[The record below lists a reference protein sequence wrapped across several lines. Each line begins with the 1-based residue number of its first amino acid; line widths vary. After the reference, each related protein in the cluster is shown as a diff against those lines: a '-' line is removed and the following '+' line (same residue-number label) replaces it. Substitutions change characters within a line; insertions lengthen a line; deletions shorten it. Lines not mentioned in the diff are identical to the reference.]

1 MGMLNEQCWAE
12 EGGMM
17 TKIEQAVSKFRE
29 GYNCAQSVFS
39 SFCDDLNMDKD
50 KALRM
55 ACGFGAGMGRKEEVC
70 GAVTGGIIVI
80 GAKYGR
86 GVNDDRTATE
96 ETYAKTRELMD
107 QFAKRHGTFI
117 CRKLLN
123 GCELTTEITPLF
135 LKTPSCNSLTAIFPS
150 EYNISK

>member
-1 MGMLNEQCWAE
+1 
-12 EGGMM
+12 MM
-17 TKIEQAVSKFRE
+17 NKSEQAVSKFME
-29 GYNCAQSVFS
+29 GYNCAQSVFF
-39 SFCDDLNMDKD
+39 SFCDDLNIDKD

-107 QFAKRHGTFI
+107 QFAKRHGNFI

-123 GCELTTEITPLF
+123 GCELTTEEGQKQFKENDL
-135 LKTPSCNSLTAIFPS
+135 LNKTCKPCVQSVVEILEGIM
-150 EYNISK
+150 